1 MPKRQCGISEKN
13 CNVHTRE
20 RVSYVTYSADSMFS
34 VISANR
40 RGRILILLCFLALDR
55 HNFMDMLVA
64 STFYDNS
71 CELASCDAGRI
82 DTHAV
87 FLDSKT
93 FVGIVTIEDCS
104 PLVF

>member
-1 MPKRQCGISEKN
+1 
-13 CNVHTRE
+13 
-20 RVSYVTYSADSMFS
+20 
-34 VISANR
+34 
-40 RGRILILLCFLALDR
+40 
-55 HNFMDMLVA
+55 MDMLVA

-104 PLVF
+104 PLVFWKDLLVFIPALVFSH